1 MRWRREG
8 YGGANLAQTILDKGD
23 LFKRRPV
30 KWLGGGASAGRHGY
44 FWEGVVPG
52 GVCVS
57 VRGNEE
63 MNGTHFLGTI

>member
-1 MRWRREG
+1 MRGRRQG
-8 YGGANLAQTILDKGD
+8 HGRGADLAQTILDKGD

-30 KWLGGGASAGRHGY
+30 KWLSGASVGRHGY

-52 GVCVS
+52 AWRVRVC

-63 MNGTHFLGTI
+63 RTGRIF